1 MGTMRGSMTKGRKS
15 EKMIEKEKV
24 FCLGSMVW
32 EVGLDI
38 YITAEILLEGVGVF
52 IFPSY
57 IR

>member
-1 MGTMRGSMTKGRKS
+1 MGTMRGSMTRGRKR
-15 EKMIEKEKV
+15 EKMTEKEKGL
-24 FCLGSMVW
+24 CLGSMVW